1 MLFRRGDIGKPV
13 EVISAAFLFYKY
25 LGGRRLS
32 DRLHKSISWIDARE
46 EGGGRE
52 GKARR
57 GVASTINGVP
67 GPRKPAISMKIY
79 RKLPR
84 SLLSYLVYYIHLC
97 TYTVYIYIYKNLR
110 NRTKRGWRYAC
121 YVTKYSPSEGYN
133 FPGTTGS
140 HRLLEKI
147 CKIVGR

>member
-32 DRLHKSISWIDARE
+32 DRLHKSISWIDARRE
-46 EGGGRE
+46 GGGGRE

-84 SLLSYLVYYIHLC
+84 PLLSYLVYHIYVYTYIVYVYKYIHI
-97 TYTVYIYIYKNLR
+97 YYIYKNAR
-110 NRTKRGWRYAC
+110 NRTRMHGMQA
-121 YVTKYSPSEGYN
+121 T
-133 FPGTTGS
+133 
-140 HRLLEKI
+140 
-147 CKIVGR
+147 